1 MHRRDDALIDELM
14 PAPQAL
20 NRAAAQA
27 VACALAIW
35 ALAMS
40 LFSSALPALIAEL
53 IFGCIVF
60 FALAGFAR
68 LRPRPAF
75 GTANGI
81 TLFRAALIAV
91 LAGHAVEAPGSDDAA
106 WWIAVA
112 LAATALMLDG
122 ADGWVARRD
131 RTASAFGARF
141 DMEVDALAA
150 LVLAVVLWQA
160 GRMGPWILLIG
171 LLRYLFVLAGWT
183 FAAMRRPLPPSQR
196 RRAVCALQ
204 GTLLAACLVPAWP
217 AGVAPALGAV
227 ALAMTS
233 GSFVLDTLWLI
244 GRRREQGPNV

>member
-1 MHRRDDALIDELM
+1 MRQRNDALIHELM
-14 PAPQAL
+14 PEPYAL

-27 VACALAIW
+27 VACALAVW
-35 ALAMS
+35 AMAMT

-53 IFGCIVF
+53 IFGGVVF
-60 FALAGFAR
+60 FVLAGFAR

-81 TLFRAALIAV
+81 TLFRSALIAV
-91 LAGHAVEAPGSDDAA
+91 LAGHAIEVPSSGDAA

-112 LAATALMLDG
+112 LATTALALDG

-150 LVLAVVLWQA
+150 LVLAAVLWQS
-160 GRMGPWILLIG
+160 GRMGGWILLIG
-171 LLRYLFVLAGWT
+171 LLRYLFVLAGWA
-183 FAAMRRPLPPSQR
+183 FPSMRRPLPPSQR
-196 RRAVCALQ
+196 RRVVCALQ
-204 GTLLAACLVPAWP
+204 GVLLAACLVPAWP
-217 AGVAPALGAV
+217 AGVAAALGAL

-233 GSFVLDTLWLI
+233 LSFLADTIWLV
-244 GRRREQGPNV
+244 RRRWEPA